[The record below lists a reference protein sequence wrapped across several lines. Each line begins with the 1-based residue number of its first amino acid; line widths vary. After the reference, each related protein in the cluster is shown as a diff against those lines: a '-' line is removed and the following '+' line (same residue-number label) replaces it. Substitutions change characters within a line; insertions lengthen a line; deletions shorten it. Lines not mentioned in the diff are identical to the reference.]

1 SGVELINPQAERVRR
16 AQALAVNTAGSI
28 GLANVVKSNLGPRGT
43 IKMLVDGAGNLKM
56 TKDGKVLLSEM
67 QIQNP
72 TAALIARTA
81 VAQDDQCG
89 DGTTSVVLLVGEL
102 LKQAE
107 RVVQEGV
114 HPRVIAEG
122 FEVAKK
128 EALSFLDDYRQLSNL
143 DRSTLINVAYTSL
156 ATKLHSSLAQ
166 QLATSVVDAVLSIKP
181 STTDNQSLLADPI
194 DLHMVEIMKMQHK
207 TDTDTRLVKGLVL
220 DHGARHPDMPK
231 RVENAYILTLNVSL
245 EYEKTEVN
253 SSFFYSSAEQREK
266 LVESERKHVDAKLK
280 KIVEFKNFVC
290 DQQLDDKVK
299 KNFVIINQK
308 GIDPMSLDILAKNGI
323 LGLRRAKRRNM
334 ERLQL
339 ICGGTAQNSV
349 DDLAPEVLGYA
360 GLVYEHTLGED
371 KFTFVEE
378 VKDPKSVT
386 LLIKGPNQHTIN
398 QINDALRDGLRSVKN
413 AVEDNCLIP
422 GAGAFEVALSAHLSG
437 PVKKATKGRAKL
449 GVEAFANAMLVIPK
463 TLAANGG
470 FDIQDAI
477 VGLQEEQSEGHIVGL
492 DLKSGEPFDPIVEGV
507 WDNYRV
513 KRHMLAS
520 SSVIA
525 VNILDLKA
533 LTHPFDVTTKMSTE
547 QKQTVDYT
555 KEVDALLS
563 ELRNDDDIS
572 QSIDRISVLEKKSRN
587 AADLKSTTRLLV
599 KAVELAIHQRNTT
612 KLKEIVTS
620 FSKKHGQM
628 RTAIVELVRAA
639 SSISDEEQT
648 EVYTL
653 QGSER
658 EDLIQ
663 SLRVVTEGK
672 MFLEAERARLTYIL
686 AQVLLARNETR
697 KARDVL
703 AELSV
708 ETFGSLDRRQK
719 TEYLLQQAFL
729 NAQIGDWMQMK
740 IVTNKINTKFF
751 QEDNTQV
758 SIRLK
763 KFLRFNIINKGT
775 QIEILRVLD

>member
-102 LKQAE
+102 LKRAE

-128 EALSFLDDYRQLSNL
+128 EALTFLDSYRQKPTL
-143 DRSTLINVAYTSL
+143 DRSTLINIAYTSL

-181 STTDNQSLLADPI
+181 SSNANDELLADPI

-290 DQQLDDKVK
+290 DQQVDAKDK

-349 DDLAPEVLGYA
+349 DDLTPEALGYA

-413 AVEDNCLIP
+413 AIEDDSLIP
-422 GAGAFEVALSAHLSG
+422 GAGAFEIALSAHLAG

-477 VGLQEEQSEGHIVGL
+477 VGLQEEQAEGHIVGL

-520 SSVIA
+520 CSVIA
-525 VNILDLKA
+525 VNVLSVDEMLKA
-533 LTHPFDVTTKMSTE
+533 GRSAK
-547 QKQTVDYT
+547 
-555 KEVDALLS
+555 
-563 ELRNDDDIS
+563 
-572 QSIDRISVLEKKSRN
+572 
-587 AADLKSTTRLLV
+587 
-599 KAVELAIHQRNTT
+599 
-612 KLKEIVTS
+612 
-620 FSKKHGQM
+620 
-628 RTAIVELVRAA
+628 
-639 SSISDEEQT
+639 
-648 EVYTL
+648 
-653 QGSER
+653 
-658 EDLIQ
+658 
-663 SLRVVTEGK
+663 
-672 MFLEAERARLTYIL
+672 
-686 AQVLLARNETR
+686 
-697 KARDVL
+697 
-703 AELSV
+703 
-708 ETFGSLDRRQK
+708 
-719 TEYLLQQAFL
+719 
-729 NAQIGDWMQMK
+729 
-740 IVTNKINTKFF
+740 
-751 QEDNTQV
+751 
-758 SIRLK
+758 
-763 KFLRFNIINKGT
+763 
-775 QIEILRVLD
+775 